1 MKKISLF
8 VAALA
13 LFAAC
18 QNDPTPAST
27 ATPVTG
33 TTAPAQ
39 GDMEK
44 GKANAIAQ
52 HKALSDLITDLDAM
66 PADFRNKPEVQSIR
80 STMGDISGKA
90 EMMMQAINGEVVT
103 AKEGVSDQMVS
114 TAPSMEESVAG
125 LQRYSDEINAARG
138 KFDQLAAAHKA
149 AN

>member
-1 MKKISLF
+1 MKKMSLF

-18 QNDPTPAST
+18 QNDPAPAST
-27 ATPVTG
+27 ATPATG

-52 HKALSDLITDLDAM
+52 HKALNDLITDLDAM

-125 LQRYSDEINAARG
+125 LQRYSEEINAARV